1 MYYLQDNVFK
11 TQIIGTNAVDE
22 EGYYYMINNYIYI
35 NRIVNDMKDILNYG
49 IYVIGFANFLKT
61 DGTVCENFY
70 KGVYG
75 DFVTLCENKKLNF
88 DGV

>member
-1 MYYLQDNVFK
+1 
-11 TQIIGTNAVDE
+11 
-22 EGYYYMINNYIYI
+22 
-35 NRIVNDMKDILNYG
+35 MKDILNYG

-61 DGTVCENFY
+61 EGTVCENFY